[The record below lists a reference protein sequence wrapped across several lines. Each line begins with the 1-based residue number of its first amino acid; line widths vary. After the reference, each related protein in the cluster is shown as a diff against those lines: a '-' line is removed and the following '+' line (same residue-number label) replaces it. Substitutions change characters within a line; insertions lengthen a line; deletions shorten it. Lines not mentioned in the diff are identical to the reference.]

1 MGANEGYM
9 DALPAETRR
18 SIVVNYI
25 FDDVMHDYRALIRPL
40 DPNNSAMIEK
50 LIYGL
55 VPRHFSSNAGVNI
68 IYDEGQ
74 EVLEMYFI

>member
-1 MGANEGYM
+1 M

-25 FDDVMHDYRALIRPL
+25 FDDVMHDFRSLIRPM
-40 DPNNSAMIEK
+40 DAINSAMIEK

-68 IYDEGQ
+68 IYDEG
-74 EVLEMYFI
+74 